1 MGRGHRGETGF
12 FHRKHFRV
20 PKGVVT
26 TSYTCN
32 RCKDAKTMSGK
43 DKQRKT
49 EKSKEDTTNVK
60 TKEENINSMNLMDRE
75 ISTVNVTAWGK
86 RSVMLKKEIKSK
98 IVGDKDKKSMKVE
111 ESCRRS
117 ERVRQKSIGNGKLK
131 SQGHKK
137 VSKKRKIS
145 EGKAVEAK
153 EDKGKHVVT
162 KIKIKF
168 NGPKRS
174 EEGISERT
182 RAKIKFNG
190 PKRSK
195 ENKSESAKSEKYENG
210 ISWRKR
216 KRSVVRFSYWL
227 NGLLWTHKAV
237 TEGQSDFKE
246 RNVILPFQQDLI
258 TTPCC
263 CLCHQEY
270 NSGVIYISCERCQGW
285 FHGDIFGLAVEN
297 INHLI
302 GFLCHKC
309 RMRDEPVC
317 PFSDG
322 TIGGAELDRK
332 YEIGMN
338 VMGNEGQ
345 NDVDQQYGDPVLCKD
360 GYLDEDCLARVQSK
374 DRFDKLQRENVPEEE
389 LCLSS
394 NSKLTNGH
402 LAHLQQK
409 NNFGEFRNCV
419 RESCPSIVQSQD
431 HMDEKRREDVTLHEE
446 EPSSCPKSVSENLD
460 NVQLPQVEEA
470 YISSTKKESVVEV
483 GVALPEAR
491 EELYG
496 MIEIP
501 DPGIEVGIHSDS
513 IKFDPQITLP
523 ALNLDDADRVTG

>member
-1 MGRGHRGETGF
+1 
-12 FHRKHFRV
+12 
-20 PKGVVT
+20 
-26 TSYTCN
+26 
-32 RCKDAKTMSGK
+32 
-43 DKQRKT
+43 
-49 EKSKEDTTNVK
+49 
-60 TKEENINSMNLMDRE
+60 MDRE
-75 ISTVNVTAWGK
+75 ISTVNVTARGKRSVMLKKEIKSKIVGDKDKKRGK

-117 ERVRQKSIGNGKLK
+117 ERVRQKSIGNRKLK

-145 EGKAVEAK
+145 ESKMVEAK

-338 VMGNEGQ
+338 VMSNEGQ
-345 NDVDQQYGDPVLCKD
+345 NDVDQQYGDPVLCKH

-409 NNFGEFRNCV
+409 NNFEEFRNCV
-419 RESCPSIVQSQD
+419 REACPSIIQSQD
-431 HMDEKRREDVTLHEE
+431 HMDEKQREDVTLHEE

-470 YISSTKKESVVEV
+470 YISSTKNESVVEV
-483 GVALPEAR
+483 GVALPEAQ

-501 DPGIEVGIHSDS
+501 DPGIEVGIHNDS